1 MDAYREKLR
10 EARALTKQAS
20 ALITDNADD
29 SGLLPEDVES
39 QVDELIQQAKTLRD
53 EAHRH
58 KRQLERVSQMDD
70 MMADLDEPN
79 GRKTFSDPGGAGNP
93 LGASTN
99 PPTNGQNGPNP
110 RRVEHDLR
118 YGELPKLAVS
128 LIGDLYGSVNEY
140 TEHRV
145 QQAHA
150 FNKYI
155 RRGERFLKQNE
166 YTLLTGEPIMTPE
179 QILFAIKQG
188 VPYKDVKSSLVE
200 ASDVL
205 GGFLVPEDFRTE
217 IIRRTVGMTIMRGRA
232 RVVPTSRD
240 VVEWPKLAGG
250 NDRYT
255 SAVRVT
261 WVDATPAAGA
271 AKTNPTF
278 GMVKIPVHT
287 VMAETFLGRNL
298 IEDAAVPVADLLQ
311 ELFSEAVAI
320 DEDEQFL
327 IGDGVGKP
335 QGILPGSANSLSLSE
350 AVTGN
355 ATAVTADGVRRAKR
369 SIARQYRGRAVWLMN
384 SATALALELLKD
396 GTGNYFFDLDD
407 DELLRKPM
415 FEDESLPDIGANAYP
430 IIYGDPTGYL
440 IADRIGMTVER
451 FLGSPEART
460 NQVVYV
466 LRRRL
471 GGQVTE
477 PWKFCVQKVAAS

>member
-1 MDAYREKLR
+1 MDAYREKIR
-10 EARALTKQAS
+10 EAKRLTTQARS
-20 ALITDNADD
+20 LIQEHADD
-29 SGLLPEDVES
+29 QGLLPEDVES
-39 QVDELIQQAKTLRD
+39 QVNDLIDQAKVLRD
-53 EAHRH
+53 EAHRL
-58 KRQLERVSQMDD
+58 KRQSDLVTQTNDLLADFERSNGRQTFDNPSD
-70 MMADLDEPN
+70 ADPLQSPPTAPN
-79 GRKTFSDPGGAGNP
+79 GHITD
-93 LGASTN
+93 
-99 PPTNGQNGPNP
+99 P
-110 RRVEHDLR
+110 RRIEHDLR
-118 YGELPKLAVS
+118 YGELPKLAVT
-128 LIGDLYGSVNEY
+128 LIGDLYGSVDKYAES
-140 TEHRV
+140 RIL
-145 QQAHA
+145 QAHA

-155 RRGERFLKQNE
+155 RRGERALTNDE
-166 YTLLTGEPIMTPE
+166 YKLLTGEPIMTPD
-179 QILFAIKQG
+179 QVIFAIKQG
-188 VPYKDVKSSLVE
+188 IPYQDVKSSLVE

-217 IIRRTVGMTIMRGRA
+217 VIRRTAGLTIVRGRA

-261 WVDATPAAGA
+261 WVDATPTAGVA
-271 AKTNPTF
+271 QTNPTF

-335 QGILPGSANSLSLSE
+335 QGILPGSTNSLSLSE

-355 ATAVTADGVRRAKR
+355 ANDVTADGVRRAKR
-369 SIARQYRGRAVWLMN
+369 SIARQYRARAVWLMN
-384 SATALALELLKD
+384 SNTALELELLKD
-396 GTGNYFFDLDD
+396 GTGNYYFDLDD
-407 DELLRKPM
+407 DELLRKPL
-415 FEDESLPDIGANAYP
+415 FEDEAMPDVAAGAYP
-430 IIYGDPTGYL
+430 IIYGDLTGYL

-451 FLGSPEART
+451 YLGSPEART

-477 PWKFCVQKVAAS
+477 PWKFCAQKVAAS